1 MALITNSNS
10 ERKALVTPKPDV
22 APASEVATL
31 QVSEPRYKTTTIDLA
46 WMPKSNLL
54 THIEGSS
61 WSIDYYAQVITT
73 DSDLS
78 GQQLSASG
86 VYQSYNLIRDCEVKV
101 TTPLSASQD
110 DATKAM
116 RVEGTAMLYPFII
129 PNEGDMFIASTLDGR
144 SSVFRVTATNKK
156 SVSKQAC
163 YEIVYSI
170 DTEATDK
177 INDLKK
183 KVVQTYYYIKSFIS
197 YGQNPLVVKSDYLAY
212 GQLEEKFY
220 TLLRYYF
227 KRFFS
232 REFMTLTIPGQ
243 SEATYDGFLVDFLTK
258 MFSTDQAPELI
269 QLKKL
274 NVEDDPLLKSDSLWT
289 VLLSRNEF
297 HLNTCFKRVGLVDC
311 VLFFNEPLMY
321 GLKYS
326 GFKRIVYP
334 TDAVLG
340 ADGSDFDSDNDEDD
354 FGKEISLVGF
364 EKTTPTPSV
373 HYPAPA
379 GQPTGSTGVEDEEL
393 DPTPAENPYAWSVQL
408 QDPRWSFY
416 KSWNTKEA
424 TLVNM
429 GNIKPVAADDYYVL
443 SRSFYER
450 SENMS
455 TLELLIWDYLD
466 NKKVDVEQL
475 VNTVKVVTSWGV
487 LEQYYYIPLLL
498 LLIKSTV
505 RGL

>member
-1 MALITNSNS
+1 MALINNSNS
-10 ERKALVTPKPDV
+10 ERKALVMPKLDV
-22 APASEVATL
+22 APPTEVATL

-46 WMPKSNLL
+46 WMPKTNLL

-61 WSIDYYAQVITT
+61 WSVDYYAQVITT

-78 GQQLSASG
+78 GQQLTASG

-101 TTPLSASQD
+101 TTPLGASQD

-129 PNEGDMFIASTLDGR
+129 PNEGDMFIASTMDGR

-163 YEIVYSI
+163 YEINYSL

-177 INDLKK
+177 ISDLKK
-183 KVVQTYYYIKSFIS
+183 KVIQTYYYIKNFIS

-212 GQLEEKFY
+212 GQLEEKYY

-232 REFMTLTIPGQ
+232 REYMTLTIPGQ
-243 SEATYDGFLVDFLTK
+243 SDATYDSFLVDFITK
-258 MFSTDQAPELI
+258 MFSTDQVPELI

-274 NVEDDPLLKSDSLWT
+274 HVEDDPILKSDSLWD

-297 HLNTCFKRVGLVDC
+297 HLGTCFERVGLVDC
-311 VLFFNEPLMY
+311 VLFFNEPLTH

-326 GFKRIVYP
+326 GFRRIVYP
-334 TDAVLG
+334 LDASLCL
-340 ADGSDFDSDNDEDD
+340 DSSEYGRR
-354 FGKEISLVGF
+354 GKDIAVVGYV
-364 EKTTPTPSV
+364 KTS
-373 HYPAPA
+373 PAPA
-379 GQPTGSTGVEDEEL
+379 VLYPPAQGVPNITTGTDDEEL
-393 DPTPAENPYAWSVQL
+393 DPTPTEDPYAWVTPLS
-408 QDPRWSFY
+408 DPRWSFY
-416 KSWNTKEA
+416 KSWNVRDA

-429 GNIKPVAADDYYVL
+429 GSIKPVAIDDYYVL
-443 SRSFYER
+443 SESFYKRAEG
-450 SENMS
+450 MS
-455 TLELLIWDYLD
+455 TLELLTWDYLER
-466 NKKVDVEQL
+466 KKIDVEQL
-475 VNTVKVVTSWGV
+475 VSTARLVTNWGV

-498 LLIKSTV
+498 MFIKSTV